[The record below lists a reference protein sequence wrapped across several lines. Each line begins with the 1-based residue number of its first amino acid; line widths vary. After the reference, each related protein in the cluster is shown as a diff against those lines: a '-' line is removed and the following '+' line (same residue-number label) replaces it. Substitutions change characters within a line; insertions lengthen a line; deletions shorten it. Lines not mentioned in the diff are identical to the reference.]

1 MDTNKETKTTSAD
14 EVILSRAQYEEL
26 LAKLSTAQAS
36 LQEAQSDNRNLKSRL
51 EWLEHVLR
59 SANRARFG
67 SKSERLHSETVAG
80 MESLFDEAEATQYV
94 EEEHSRTEAEG
105 TVVKEHVRRKRTSAE
120 DLINNLPPDTPKDI
134 YEHFLEGDAAKC
146 PNCGAEM
153 EIIGSKEQKH
163 LVIIPAQVRL
173 RVDVYYVYACK
184 SCPDNGSNITVV
196 EAPRKKSV
204 LPGSY
209 ASPEAIA
216 HIMVQKFAMGS
227 PLYRLESEFSRQKI
241 LLTRQTMSNWIL
253 NAAERW
259 LKPVYDRLHSLLV
272 KQDVLHADETPLQVL
287 KEDGRSSQSRSYM
300 WLYRTSGCAEH
311 PIVLYKYE
319 QGRKTAYPAEYLRGF
334 KGYLHTDGY
343 EVYHRLGS
351 EIVNVGC
358 MIHARRN
365 FYEIIK
371 DKKNGVNRE
380 AAKAVGYF
388 TRISKIEDSLAALSA
403 EERYQ
408 KRLELEK
415 PVLDELFAWANTV
428 YATPKSGLG
437 EALTYLKNQKEYL
450 YNYLLDGRLEW
461 TNNRAERSIK
471 PFVISRKNFLF
482 ANTPKGAE
490 GSATIFSIIETA
502 KENNL
507 DPYRY
512 LVYVLKTAPNLDQS
526 EPDWIEQL
534 LPENA
539 PEECLTIH
547 NRK

>member
-1 MDTNKETKTTSAD
+1 
-14 EVILSRAQYEEL
+14 
-26 LAKLSTAQAS
+26 
-36 LQEAQSDNRNLKSRL
+36 
-51 EWLEHVLR
+51 
-59 SANRARFG
+59 
-67 SKSERLHSETVAG
+67 
-80 MESLFDEAEATQYV
+80 
-94 EEEHSRTEAEG
+94 
-105 TVVKEHVRRKRTSAE
+105 
-120 DLINNLPPDTPKDI
+120 
-134 YEHFLEGDAAKC
+134 
-146 PNCGAEM
+146 
-153 EIIGSKEQKH
+153 
-163 LVIIPAQVRL
+163 
-173 RVDVYYVYACK
+173 
-184 SCPDNGSNITVV
+184 
-196 EAPRKKSV
+196 
-204 LPGSY
+204 
-209 ASPEAIA
+209 
-216 HIMVQKFAMGS
+216 
-227 PLYRLESEFSRQKI
+227 
-241 LLTRQTMSNWIL
+241 
-253 NAAERW
+253 
-259 LKPVYDRLHSLLV
+259 
-272 KQDVLHADETPLQVL
+272 
-287 KEDGRSSQSRSYM
+287 M

-437 EALTYLKNQKEYL
+437 VALTYLKNQKEYL